1 MTENELTYII
11 RGAIFKV
18 YRTLGPGLLENIYEE
33 ALCYQLRKEGLV
45 AENQVEVP
53 VFYDGVQ
60 LKSKLRLDILV
71 ENQVIIE
78 LKSVKQMDEV
88 HHKQLLSYLRITN
101 KHLGILVN
109 FNTDDISKSMFRK
122 INGYK
127 PEDKKQ

>member
-18 YRTLGPGLLENIYEE
+18 YRTLGPGLLEDIYEE